1 MNPEQGQG
9 AAPGSAVGDV
19 PVVLYD
25 TTLRDGTQGEN
36 ITLSLA
42 DKLRI
47 ARLLDDY
54 GMPYIEGGWPGSNP
68 KDIDFFREAKGI
80 RWSNA
85 KLAAFGSTRHRANR
99 ANADPNLREL
109 LRAETA
115 VVTIFGKSWELHVT
129 EVLGAELAENLE
141 MIAESVA
148 LIVAEGREIV
158 YDAEHYFDGYKSNPS
173 YALKTLRAA
182 VEGGARTLVLC
193 DTNGGTL
200 TGELLEILERTRH
213 VVATFEDG
221 DAVTFGIHTHN
232 DAELAVANSLAAVQA
247 GVRHVQATINGYGER
262 CGNANMVSILAGL
275 ALKTEHPLLPAGG
288 GQLGALTELS
298 RAVAEIAN
306 VAPNDYQPYVGRSAF
321 AHKGGVHGAAVA
333 KVERSYQHIDPTKVG
348 NEGRLVVSE
357 LGGRANTR
365 IRAEQL
371 GHQLDGVEP
380 AVLSALIKRLES
392 EGLSFEGAE
401 ASFELLIRRHQADY
415 LAPFRIV
422 DYTCLV
428 DKRSDADLRA
438 EATVKVEVDGEL
450 LHTAADGN
458 GPVNALDAALR
469 KALRAFYPL
478 LDRVHLYD
486 YKVRILDSG
495 AATGARTRV
504 TIEST
509 DGSLEWSTM
518 GSDTNIIAA
527 SAIALGDS
535 LEYAIW
541 KSGAELRRRDERH
554 FTTVISGE
562 VNR

>member
-1 MNPEQGQG
+1 MSRSTEPSQP
-9 AAPGSAVGDV
+9 ADR

-36 ITLSLA
+36 IILSLA

-68 KDIDFFREAKGI
+68 KDIEFFKEAKGI
-80 RWSNA
+80 RFANA
-85 KLAAFGSTRHRANR
+85 KLAAFGSTRHRSNTAES
-99 ANADPNLREL
+99 DPNLQEL
-109 LRAETA
+109 ARAETP
-115 VVTIFGKSWELHVT
+115 VVTIFGKSWLLHVT
-129 EVLGAELAENLE
+129 EVLGATPAENLD
-141 MIAESVA
+141 MIGDSVRF
-148 LIVAEGREIV
+148 IVERGRELV
-158 YDAEHYFDGYKSNPS
+158 YDAEHFFDGYRADRD
-173 YALKTLRAA
+173 YALSTLRAA
-182 VEGGARTLVLC
+182 HDAGARTLVLC

-200 TGELLEILERTRH
+200 TTELVQILGDVRASIEGE
-213 VVATFEDG
+213 
-221 DAVTFGIHTHN
+221 VTWGIHTHN

-262 CGNANMVSILAGL
+262 CGNANMVSIIPGL
-275 ALKTEHPLLPAGG
+275 ALKTDHELQPAGG
-288 GQLGALTELS
+288 GELAALTELS

-333 KVERSYQHIDPTKVG
+333 KVERSYQHIDPTAVG
-348 NEGRLVVSE
+348 NAGRLVVSE
-357 LGGRANTR
+357 LGGRANTA
-365 IRAEQL
+365 IRAQQL
-371 GHQLDGVEP
+371 GHQLDGVVEP
-380 AVLSALIKRLES
+380 AVLSALIKRLEN

-401 ASFELLIRRHQADY
+401 ASFELLIRRQGADY
-415 LAPFRIV
+415 RPPFRVV

-428 DKRSDADLRA
+428 EAREGRELRA

-469 KALRAFYPL
+469 KALRAFYPE
-478 LDRVHLYD
+478 LDSVHLYD

-509 DGSLEWSTM
+509 DGQLEWSTM

-527 SAIALGDS
+527 SATALGDS

-541 KSGAELRRRDERH
+541 KRGAELRRRDERH
-554 FTTVISGE
+554 FTTVISAEGAK
-562 VNR
+562 